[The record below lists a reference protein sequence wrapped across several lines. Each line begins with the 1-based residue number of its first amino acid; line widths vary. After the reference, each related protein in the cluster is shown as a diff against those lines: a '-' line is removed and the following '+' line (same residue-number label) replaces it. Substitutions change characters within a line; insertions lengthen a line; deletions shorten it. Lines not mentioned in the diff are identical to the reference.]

1 MPANK
6 IVVHDKGGNILKG
19 TTADFLPKRSLFHI
33 AVGGIHGE
41 EVKKIFMD
49 NLKAIFFV
57 KDFIGNSEYK
67 EAKGF
72 SDHPASGK
80 KIRAMFKDG
89 EIVSG
94 HTHVFNLNQPGFFL
108 VPADPTSNNERIFIV
123 FSSLSKLEVDGSLV
137 SLTQ

>member
-6 IVVHDKGGNILKG
+6 IVVHEKGGNILKG
-19 TTADFLPKRSLFHI
+19 TTADFLPKRPLFHI
-33 AVGGIHGE
+33 AVGGIHSE
-41 EVKKIFMD
+41 EIKKIFMD

-57 KDFIGNSEYK
+57 KDFSGNSDYK

-72 SDHPASGK
+72 SDRPASGK

-94 HTHVFNLNQPGFFL
+94 HT
-108 VPADPTSNNERIFIV
+108 E
-123 FSSLSKLEVDGSLV
+123 E
-137 SLTQ
+137 